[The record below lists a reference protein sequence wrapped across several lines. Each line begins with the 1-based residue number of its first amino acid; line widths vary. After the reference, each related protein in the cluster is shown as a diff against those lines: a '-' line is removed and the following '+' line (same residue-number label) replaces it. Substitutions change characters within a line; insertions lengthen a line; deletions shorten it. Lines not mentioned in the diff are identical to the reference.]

1 MVTTIKDGAP
11 YKDFAERLRKLR
23 ENAGLTRAQLG
34 EKVGVSGRSIIN
46 YENGE
51 RIPFGDTCAKMA
63 QTFGITTDELLGV
76 SNPQLEM
83 AKAEALDSM
92 QSTNGRSGAARLE
105 HALNTVGS
113 VLAGGELSETQA
125 QEYIFEMQK
134 MHFLPSSVS
143 GKSIRTNVTRQPSQQ
158 KQTKPRQRLMNWTTR
173 SAPLLPVM
181 ISK

>member
-1 MVTTIKDGAP
+1 MAATIKDDAP

-23 ENAGLTRAQLG
+23 EDAGLTRAQLG

-63 QTFGITTDELLGV
+63 ETFGITTDELLGV

-92 QSTNGRSGAARLE
+92 RLTNGKSGAARLE

-113 VLAGGELSETQA
+113 VLAGGELSEAQA

-134 MHFLPSSVS
+134 MAFLA
-143 GKSIRTNVTRQPSQQ
+143 Q
-158 KQTKPRQRLMNWTTR
+158 QRLRETHTNKRYHATVEAKVEETK
-173 SAPLLPVM
+173 SKVEELDSKINA
-181 ISK
+181 ISSGNDQ

>member
-1 MVTTIKDGAP
+1 MATTIKDDAP

-63 QTFGITTDELLGV
+63 ETFGITTDELLGV

-92 QSTNGRSGAARLE
+92 RSTNGKSGAARLE

-113 VLAGGELSETQA
+113 VLAGG
-125 QEYIFEMQK
+125 
-134 MHFLPSSVS
+134 
-143 GKSIRTNVTRQPSQQ
+143 
-158 KQTKPRQRLMNWTTR
+158 
-173 SAPLLPVM
+173 
-181 ISK
+181 

>member
-1 MVTTIKDGAP
+1 MAATIKDDAP

-63 QTFGITTDELLGV
+63 ETFGITTDELLGV

-92 QSTNGRSGAARLE
+92 RSTNGKSGAARLE

-113 VLAGGELSETQA
+113 VLAGGELSEAQA

-134 MHFLPSSVS
+134 MAFLA
-143 GKSIRTNVTRQPSQQ
+143 Q
-158 KQTKPRQRLMNWTTR
+158 QRLRETHTNKRYQATV
-173 SAPLLPVM
+173 SAKAAETKTKVDELDNK
-181 ISK
+181 ISAITSGNDQ

>member
-1 MVTTIKDGAP
+1 MAATIKDDAP

-23 ENAGLTRAQLG
+23 EDAGLTRAQLG

-51 RIPFGDTCAKMA
+51 RIPVGDTCAKMA
-63 QTFGITTDELLGV
+63 ETFGITTDELLGV

-92 QSTNGRSGAARLE
+92 RLTNGKSGAARLE

-113 VLAGGELSETQA
+113 VLAGGELSEAQA

-134 MHFLPSSVS
+134 MAFLA
-143 GKSIRTNVTRQPSQQ
+143 Q
-158 KQTKPRQRLMNWTTR
+158 QRLRETHTNKRYHATVEAKAEETK
-173 SAPLLPVM
+173 STVEELDSKINA
-181 ISK
+181 ISSGNDQ

>member
-1 MVTTIKDGAP
+1 MAATIKDDAP

-63 QTFGITTDELLGV
+63 ETFGITTDELLGV
-76 SNPQLEM
+76 NNPQLEM

-92 QSTNGRSGAARLE
+92 R
-105 HALNTVGS
+105 
-113 VLAGGELSETQA
+113 
-125 QEYIFEMQK
+125 
-134 MHFLPSSVS
+134 
-143 GKSIRTNVTRQPSQQ
+143 
-158 KQTKPRQRLMNWTTR
+158 
-173 SAPLLPVM
+173 
-181 ISK
+181 

>member
-1 MVTTIKDGAP
+1 MAATIKDDAP

-23 ENAGLTRAQLG
+23 EDAGLTRAQLG

-63 QTFGITTDELLGV
+63 ETFGITTDELLGV

-92 QSTNGRSGAARLE
+92 RLTNGKSGAARLE

-113 VLAGGELSETQA
+113 VLAGGELSEAQA

-134 MHFLPSSVS
+134 MAFLAQQRLRETHTNKRYHATVEAKAEAT
-143 GKSIRTNVTRQPSQQ
+143 KSIVEELDSKLN
-158 KQTKPRQRLMNWTTR
+158 
-173 SAPLLPVM
+173 A
-181 ISK
+181 ISSGNDQ

>member
-1 MVTTIKDGAP
+1 MAATIKDDAP

-23 ENAGLTRAQLG
+23 EDAGLTRAQLG

-63 QTFGITTDELLGV
+63 ETFGITTDELLAV

-92 QSTNGRSGAARLE
+92 RLTNGKSGAARLE

-113 VLAGGELSETQA
+113 VLAGGELSEAQA

-134 MHFLPSSVS
+134 MAFLA
-143 GKSIRTNVTRQPSQQ
+143 Q
-158 KQTKPRQRLMNWTTR
+158 QRLRETHTNKRYHATVEAKAEETK
-173 SAPLLPVM
+173 SKVEELDSKINA
-181 ISK
+181 ISSGNDQ

>member
-1 MVTTIKDGAP
+1 MAATIKDDAP
-11 YKDFAERLRKLR
+11 YRDFAERLRKLR
-23 ENAGLTRAQLG
+23 EDAGLTRAQLG

-63 QTFGITTDELLGV
+63 EAFGITTDELLGV

-92 QSTNGRSGAARLE
+92 RSTNGKSGAARLE

-113 VLAGGELSETQA
+113 VLAGGELSEAQA

-134 MHFLPSSVS
+134 MAFLA
-143 GKSIRTNVTRQPSQQ
+143 Q
-158 KQTKPRQRLMNWTTR
+158 QRLRETHTNKRYHATVEAKAEETK
-173 SAPLLPVM
+173 SKVEELDSKINA
-181 ISK
+181 ISSGNDQ

>member
-1 MVTTIKDGAP
+1 MAATIKDDAP
-11 YKDFAERLRKLR
+11 YRDFAERLRKLR
-23 ENAGLTRAQLG
+23 EDAGLTRAQLG

-63 QTFGITTDELLGV
+63 ETFGITTDELLGV

-92 QSTNGRSGAARLE
+92 RLTNGKSGAARLE

-113 VLAGGELSETQA
+113 VLAGGELSEAQA

-134 MHFLPSSVS
+134 MAFLA
-143 GKSIRTNVTRQPSQQ
+143 Q
-158 KQTKPRQRLMNWTTR
+158 QRLRETHTNKRYHATVEAKAEETK
-173 SAPLLPVM
+173 SKVEELDSKINA
-181 ISK
+181 ISSGNDQ

>member
-1 MVTTIKDGAP
+1 MAATIKDDAP

-23 ENAGLTRAQLG
+23 EDAGLTRAQLG

-63 QTFGITTDELLGV
+63 ETFGITTDELLGV

-92 QSTNGRSGAARLE
+92 RLTNGKSGAARLE

-113 VLAGGELSETQA
+113 DLAGGELSEAQA

-134 MHFLPSSVS
+134 MAFLA
-143 GKSIRTNVTRQPSQQ
+143 Q
-158 KQTKPRQRLMNWTTR
+158 QRLRETHTNKRYHATVEAKAEETK
-173 SAPLLPVM
+173 SKVEELDSKINA
-181 ISK
+181 ISSGNDQ